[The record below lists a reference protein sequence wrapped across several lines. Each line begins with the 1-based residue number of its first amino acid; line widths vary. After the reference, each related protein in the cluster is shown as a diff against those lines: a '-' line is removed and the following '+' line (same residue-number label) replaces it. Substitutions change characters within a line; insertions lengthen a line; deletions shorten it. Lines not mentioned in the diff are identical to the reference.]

1 MRAIRAISLVARM
14 PTKAAPT
21 YQNVAQ
27 FGDRTIKKGFT
38 IKVAPLIR
46 DPTPRQ
52 IEIFRLRCQ
61 GLSNA
66 EIGRRFGIRR
76 NTADYAARTA
86 ATRLIRARPTLEN
99 AADQALAVEHF
110 PKIAKRFSPTA

>member
-1 MRAIRAISLVARM
+1 LHRIAGRGIIRDGFASVRQLPAWHPGDGGAVIRA
-14 PTKAAPT
+14 PTT
-21 YQNVAQ
+21 
-27 FGDRTIKKGFT
+27 
-38 IKVAPLIR
+38 
-46 DPTPRQ
+46 RQ

-66 EIGRRFGIRR
+66 EIGRRLGIRR
-76 NTADYAARTA
+76 NSADYAARIA

-110 PKIAKRFSPTA
+110 PEIAKRFAATE